1 MGLRELEPFLLV
13 LYQLPATSNEIIEV
27 AVSGNYGTALQA
39 FTINPLLPSGHTAKR
54 IMDELFL
61 AHKSYLLQ
69 FAKAI
74 EKLEHEGITIKDELA
89 RNLAKEQLV

>member
-1 MGLRELEPFLLV
+1 MKSMELL
-13 LYQLPATSNEIIEV
+13 IIEV
-27 AVSGNYGTALQA
+27 AVSGNYGIALQA

-54 IMDELFL
+54 IMDELFF

-69 FAKAI
+69 LAKAM
-74 EKLEHEGITIKDELA
+74 EKLEHGGITIKDELA